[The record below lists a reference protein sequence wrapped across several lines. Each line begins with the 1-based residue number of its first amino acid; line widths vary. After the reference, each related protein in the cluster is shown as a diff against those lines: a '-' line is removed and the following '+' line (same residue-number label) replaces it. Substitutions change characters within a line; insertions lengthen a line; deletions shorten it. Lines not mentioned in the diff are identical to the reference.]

1 VCALKGIIVEH
12 LALDVTAYRAITPQI
27 FTNVFP
33 RFYLLRL
40 PELWTCAACFET
52 AVSKLF

>member
-12 LALDVTAYRAITPQI
+12 FALDVTANLAVTPQMVPS
-27 FTNVFP
+27 VFP

-40 PELWTCAACFET
+40 PELWSCAAFFGT